1 MNMTNARTSML
12 LLHVRML
19 NMILLA
25 VIKSIHL
32 IGITTEIK
40 FKHNSSNEKNEK
52 ELENL
57 KEKNNNNSE
66 K

>member
-1 MNMTNARTSML
+1 ML
-12 LLHVRML
+12 LWHVRML

-40 FKHNSSNEKNEK
+40 FKHNNSNDIIEKYEK